1 MSINGTLMWY
11 YYICKREVWLIGHG
25 IEADQAN
32 DFLLLGRHIQ
42 ELFYKREK
50 KEFLIDNTIMID
62 ILPGKKVVGEIKK
75 SSRYEKAAK
84 MQVAFYL
91 WYMKQKGVELEGE
104 LRIPQ
109 ERKRQ
114 KVHLTP
120 ELAREIEEAIA
131 EIQKILALPK
141 PPPPVKI
148 PYCKHCAYKDLCWS

>member
-1 MSINGTLMWY
+1 MVNGTLMWY

-32 DFLLLGRHIQ
+32 EFLLLGRHIQ

-50 KEFLIDNTIMID
+50 KEFLIDNTIAID
-62 ILPGKKVVGEIKK
+62 ILPQKKVVGEIKK

-84 MQVAFYL
+84 MQLAFYL

-109 ERKRQ
+109 ERKKQ

-120 ELAREIEEAIA
+120 QLEREIEEAIA
-131 EIQKILALPK
+131 DIQKVLSLPK